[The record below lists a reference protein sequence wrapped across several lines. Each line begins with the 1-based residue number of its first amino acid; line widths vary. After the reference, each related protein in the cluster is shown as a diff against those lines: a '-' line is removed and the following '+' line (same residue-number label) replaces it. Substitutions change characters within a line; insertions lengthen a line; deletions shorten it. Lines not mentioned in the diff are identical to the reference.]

1 MESTPDIAKVVG
13 LIMQNPELIE
23 TIKGMMGKS
32 DVAQDSEVNEDRQ
45 ESKND
50 IPETKEAMAMGSA
63 NPDSGS
69 KRKRR
74 NTLLQA
80 LKPYVSE
87 GRSRA
92 IDTMMTI
99 ADMLDAVK
107 GG

>member
-1 MESTPDIAKVVG
+1 MENTPDIAKVVG

-23 TIKGMMGKS
+23 TIKGMIGNS
-32 DVAQDSEVNEDRQ
+32 ERPQDDAPDNKEVNGGDATEAKEVSVTERAST
-45 ESKND
+45 ESD
-50 IPETKEAMAMGSA
+50 G
-63 NPDSGS
+63 

-87 GRSRA
+87 NRSRA